1 MLSPQPRV
9 LVVINPASATGKRG
23 AIGSRVADALK
34 GEGYSVVALIEPS
47 AEALSLSLAREIMGV
62 PPLAVVAVG
71 GDGLVNLVSGQL
83 IGSGVPLGLV
93 PTGTG
98 NDLARGLGIPDTID
112 ASLAALVTRLGQWRD
127 SRGALD
133 ASASDGIRAIDT
145 ATVEVEGAQRTF
157 VGALSAGFDA
167 AVNERTN
174 RMTFPRGSARYVV
187 AVLAELAALKSRAY
201 RLTVDGET
209 TELRGVL
216 VSVANNGSIGG
227 GMRIVPAA
235 RLDDGL
241 LDVFIVSAV
250 GRLRFLRIFPSV
262 FRGTHVGLPEVTI
275 MRAREVTVESDGI
288 VAFAD
293 GERMGAL
300 PATVRVVPDSLLVLA

>member
-23 AIGSRVADALK
+23 AIGSRVADTLK
-34 GEGYSVVALIEPS
+34 AEGYAVVALIEPT
-47 AEALSLSLAREIMGV
+47 ADALANSLARAMSTE

-71 GDGLVNLVSGQL
+71 GDGLVNLVTGQL
-83 IGSGVPLGLV
+83 VGSAIPLGLV

-112 ASLAALVTRLGQWRD
+112 ASLAALVSRLGQWRD
-127 SRGALD
+127 SLATSGD
-133 ASASDGIRAIDT
+133 SAPTGIRSIDT
-145 ATVEVEGAQRTF
+145 AEVEIDGVRRTF

-187 AVLAELAALKSRAY
+187 AVLAELVALKPREY

-209 TELRGVL
+209 RQVTGVL

-227 GMRIVPAA
+227 GMRIVPDAQ
-235 RLDDGL
+235 LNDGQ

-275 MRAREVTVESDGI
+275 VRGQTATVESAGI

-300 PATVRVVPDSLLVLA
+300 PATVRVVPASLRALA